1 MKSLLR
7 VIASLATIA
16 VVGPAAASIEF
27 YDIVDDNNQPI
38 LNAPK
43 LIGGTGSTAITI
55 SIPTTLTSLSG
66 YTAQLQLFL
75 SDDELQPDGE
85 GAVIAS
91 LMDKKINIAQNLTPS
106 WYTWTGDAMALMQQ
120 STSPSQLWSF
130 SRDLTSQ
137 PSSKDFFYYNARLV
151 FTAVPEASEGL
162 LLGVGAMVAAGVARQ
177 RRQGIRRS

>member
-16 VVGPAAASIEF
+16 VAGPAAASIEF

-85 GAVIAS
+85 GAVVAS
-91 LMDKKINIAQNLTPS
+91 LVDQKINIDQNLTPR

-120 STSPSQLWSF
+120 NPNQPWFF
-130 SRDLTSQ
+130 SRALTPQ
-137 PSSKDFFYYNARLV
+137 PSNKDFFYYNARLV